1 MKYLVI
7 NNNKGYY
14 IKRGKK
20 QEIDHISKEDIYE
33 LISILINIDENEDFE
48 MDEFSEEKLQHGVHS
63 IIYRNLY
70 NKFLDL
76 KKERESIH
84 DLVNQQFMTA
94 FQKYNK

>member
-7 NNNKGYY
+7 DNNKGYY
-14 IKRGKK
+14 IKKDKK

-33 LISILINIDENEDFE
+33 LISILINIDEDFE

-70 NKFLDL
+70 NKFADL
-76 KKERESIH
+76 KKEKESIH
-84 DLVNQQFMTA
+84 DSVNQQFMAA